1 LAITAKAQTPARSAV
16 RIGMDGLLHLQA
28 RDDPPFFCVVSSKRY
43 SAMVDISKPSTTL
56 ALRG

>member
-1 LAITAKAQTPARSAV
+1 V